1 MSEVKQ
7 LPIFDDEYTAMFHEF
22 REACD
27 KWVIDVMTGRI
38 KLPMDFND
46 YGNTAWS
53 TAIYPDKGLGTF
65 QSISYCMLGLAGET
79 GEISEKVKK
88 VYRDKGGVFDQET
101 KVAIEKEIG
110 DVLWYLNALALEIGT
125 TLDSAARLN
134 NEKLLDRMNR
144 GVLKGSGDN
153 R

>member
-1 MSEVKQ
+1 M
-7 LPIFDDEYTAMFHEF
+7 
-22 REACD
+22 
-27 KWVIDVMTGRI
+27 
-38 KLPMDFND
+38 
-46 YGNTAWS
+46 
-53 TAIYPDKGLGTF
+53 
-65 QSISYCMLGLAGET
+65 
-79 GEISEKVKK
+79 
-88 VYRDKGGVFDQET
+88 
-101 KVAIEKEIG
+101 AIEKEIG